1 LKDESDAIREREEAA
16 MADYKDAQAAEEAR
30 IKAEEEAAAE
40 ELRKAAEATKAN
52 SRSHIWLCA
61 FNGCEGW
68 RVVQLTDILSCGGS
82 TGNVFAKMEAKATSP
97 GRVGKDAL
105 VREIF
110 EEIDED
116 GSGFLEFTEI
126 GGLLDRLG
134 LRVDDDEVSE
144 PLRLWPSCRAV
155 LLVACFRGAS

>member
-1 LKDESDAIREREEAA
+1 
-16 MADYKDAQAAEEAR
+16 
-30 IKAEEEAAAE
+30 
-40 ELRKAAEATKAN
+40 
-52 SRSHIWLCA
+52 
-61 FNGCEGW
+61 
-68 RVVQLTDILSCGGS
+68 
-82 TGNVFAKMEAKATSP
+82 MEAKATSP

-134 LRVDDDEVSE
+134 LRINDDEVS
-144 PLRLWPSCRAV
+144 
-155 LLVACFRGAS
+155 